1 MNKNFFWLGG
11 LLLVLLL
18 GGFAWLRD
26 EALSPEAEGWL
37 KQFSERPKHSDAF
50 LYLNGLDAPAD
61 EEPAE
66 LGAARLA
73 HYQHWLATSEPSDQY
88 WELQQATLPLPQGPA
103 FCAREESACWRDLFA
118 SDPSEVLAEHAVLL
132 ERYRHLMTLDDYA
145 TLTSPT
151 LSDPLPPFFYLRRGH
166 QLQAIYALQLAK
178 SGAGSEALRLLE
190 SDLVQLR
197 RQLAQADHLVLKM
210 ILIAMLDEHLNWLAF
225 LYREGLIPAPEP
237 VKPLSDAERSFSL
250 AFQREFVGSAALYAD
265 LGGVDLG
272 SGQPK
277 ALEHMALL
285 LAYKPRMTINSA
297 LLPYQ
302 SWSAVSQL
310 PPAGFRKHLASGRQ
324 EAERDRPW
332 RNYVGVLL
340 RDIALPD
347 FNSYIGRAQDLD
359 AKLKLLNLLPQLPK
373 NTPPSAAQLAAL
385 EQADSPYQRG
395 QLPFWQA
402 DIAKLCYAGPLP
414 QHKGSRCL

>member
-1 MNKNFFWLGG
+1 MNKSVFGVGG
-11 LLLVLLL
+11 VLVVLLV
-18 GGFAWLRD
+18 GGFAWQRD
-26 EALSPEAEGWL
+26 DALSPEAEGWL
-37 KQFSERPKHSDAF
+37 KQFSERPKHSDAY

-73 HYQHWLATSEPSDQY
+73 HYQQWLATSEPSDQY

-166 QLQAIYALQLAK
+166 QLQALYALQLAK

-210 ILIAMLDEHLNWLAF
+210 ILIAMLDEHLNWLAL
-225 LYREGLIPAPEP
+225 LYREGLIVAPQP
-237 VKPLSDAERSFSL
+237 IQPLSESERSLHL
-250 AFQREFVGSAALYAD
+250 ALQREFAGSAEMYAQ
-265 LGGVDLG
+265 LGAGDLG
-272 SGQPK
+272 SGEPK
-277 ALEHMALL
+277 VLEHVALVL
-285 LAYKPRMTINSA
+285 VYKPQMTINRA

-302 SWSAVSQL
+302 TLSAVSL
-310 PPAGFRKHLASGRQ
+310 LKPAAFRQSLENDRQ
-324 EAERDRPW
+324 KTAMERSW
-332 RNYVGVLL
+332 RNYVGVVLS
-340 RDIALPD
+340 DIALPD
-347 FNSYIGRAQDLD
+347 FNIYIGRVLDLD
-359 AKLKLLNLLPQLPK
+359 AKFKLLNLLPQLPK

-385 EQADSPYQRG
+385 EQADNPYQRG

-402 DIAKLCYAGPLP
+402 DIAKLCYPGPLP